1 MANRIARAIYKIIR
15 GEQYKEL
22 GYMRTDPK
30 EHKIKLLIR
39 QLRHLGVDIHHHNH
53 QTIVSERKITVD
65 KTGIVIN

>member
-30 EHKIKLLIR
+30 EHKIKLLLR
-39 QLRHLGVDIHHHNH
+39 QLKHLGVEIHHHNH
-53 QTIVSERKITVD
+53 QLIVSERKVTVD
-65 KTGIVIN
+65 ASGIVLS